1 MTDLFDRAQALEQ
14 RQRDEAL
21 ARRAVPSRGAS
32 LSHCADCGDDIPE
45 RRRAAVPGCTRCMLC
60 QEDYEKRAY
69 R

>member
-21 ARRAVPSRGAS
+21 VRRAALPRGAS
-32 LSHCADCGDDIPE
+32 LSHCEDCGDEIPAP
-45 RRRAAVPGCTRCMLC
+45 RRAAVPGCRRCIPC
-60 QEDYEKRAY
+60 QQDHERMY